1 MTPWTLACQ
10 VPLSMGFPRQ
20 EYSSGLLFPFPEDLP
35 DPGTELGSPTLQM
48 VSFPTEPPR
57 KPSSCSTLDYLMEL
71 FIAFLLTYPTIGI
84 LSELQWQLLLSFY
97 WGKWSLGYVGIVLI
111 PIPSPWDIID
121 LLLIFFTFL
130 NSQRLHWGGEESLL
144 YSLPTQYH
152 SNICKNLT
160 QLSDNQNSLSSANSS
175 LVASFRPQKWRN
187 AHPTIWEIP
196 GWAQPDMSSLDGM
209 S

>member
-1 MTPWTLACQ
+1 
-10 VPLSMGFPRQ
+10 
-20 EYSSGLLFPFPEDLP
+20 
-35 DPGTELGSPTLQM
+35 M
-48 VSFPTEPPR
+48 VSFPTKPPR

-71 FIAFLLTYPTIGI
+71 FTAFLLTYPTIGI
-84 LSELQWQLLLSFY
+84 LSELQWQLLLWFY
-97 WGKWSLGYVGIVLI
+97 WGEWSLGYVGIVLI
-111 PIPSPWDIID
+111 PIPSPWNIID

-152 SNICKNLT
+152 SNICKNLI
-160 QLSDNQNSLSSANSS
+160 QLSDNQNSPSSANSS

-187 AHPTIWEIP
+187 AYPTIWEIP